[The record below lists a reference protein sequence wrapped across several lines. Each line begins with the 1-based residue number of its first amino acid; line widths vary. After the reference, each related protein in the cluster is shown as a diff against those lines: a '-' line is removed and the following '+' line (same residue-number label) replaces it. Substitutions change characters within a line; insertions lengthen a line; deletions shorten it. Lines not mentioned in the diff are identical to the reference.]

1 MRAAKKSKVFLQ
13 KFFWERNAVHQD
25 GYSLAFNL
33 LILLA
38 QKRAELFIKGFI
50 DNIKIVGEIF
60 D

>member
-1 MRAAKKSKVFLQ
+1 VRAAKKSKVFLQ

-25 GYSLAFNL
+25 GFSLAFNL

-50 DNIKIVGEIF
+50 DNIKIVG
-60 D
+60 